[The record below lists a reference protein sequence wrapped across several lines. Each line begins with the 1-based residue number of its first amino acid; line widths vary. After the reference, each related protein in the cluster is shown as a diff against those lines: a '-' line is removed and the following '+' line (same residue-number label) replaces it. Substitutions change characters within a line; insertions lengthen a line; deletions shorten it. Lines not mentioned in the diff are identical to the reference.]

1 MPILSPNTS
10 VGSGTE
16 IPLGALLPSPYN
28 FGLSLDNKLQIKQGS
43 EVIFEQD
50 NTGAYIKREVL
61 TGTGSVVLGDIHSIA
76 SVGENVVFRNEV
88 SDVIWFPVWQG
99 ISEDGQVNKPPTSR
113 NFSAFTTV
121 SPDGA
126 LGSSIVPYE
135 SMITTSGGSAC
146 VFSVSFKI
154 AEDINERLIWTVLDV
169 DDGNREIT
177 SFIIDPVSWVSGS
190 TQQLNLKYPIFI
202 ENGHTLSSSLR
213 KFSSGEIVDVYSTI
227 DFPTKPWRSLG
238 IRSYTDEPII
248 DVTRLGAI
256 NGVATLDNAGKVP
269 LNQLPNIDNVD
280 RLTVADQA
288 ARYALPVSTKFRIV
302 LQLDTNIQWYI
313 EANDTPSVPSNWAE
327 GGYVGTQVVSFNGR
341 NGAVMPLLG
350 DYTAALVGAVPAAT
364 ADGNRRVII
373 GNTPTLEPIVDNL
386 TSSGI
391 LNPLSANQGY
401 TLKSQLDSLSSLVNT
416 KQNCLCDTA
425 IAVLKANGGNNTT
438 TTAQGGLFSTN
449 GSAQGVAMA
458 DSEYGRVRKLQYRT
472 TSMAGNTAVVRGT
485 AAYSLNTGFKFVS
498 TWSIDSGFPSNMR
511 SFIGFDTIDLPN
523 AAISTRTNCF
533 GVGFD
538 SGDTNYS
545 LIQNDGSGSAG
556 VSNLGANFPKGNA
569 GVNIYTLEMNC
580 QPLSN
585 IISYKLTRRVGGAGQ
600 VTTGTFVTSNLP
612 AAGSFLRPVISLQ
625 TTTNSAVG
633 LGFISMYIETLI

>member
-16 IPLGALLPSPYN
+16 VPLGALLPSPYN

-76 SVGENVVFRNEV
+76 SVGENVVFRNDI
-88 SDVIWFPVWQG
+88 SDTIWFPVWQG
-99 ISEDGQVNKPPTSR
+99 VSDNGQTVIPPSSR
-113 NFSAFTTV
+113 NFGEFSTLTPNGV
-121 SPDGA
+121 VGGD
-126 LGSSIVPYE
+126 ITPYT
-135 SMITTSGGSAC
+135 STITSGGNVC
-146 VFSVSFKI
+146 VFTVSFKI
-154 AEDINERLIWTVLDV
+154 AEDLNERLVWTVLD
-169 DDGNREIT
+169 DGNKEIT
-177 SFIIDPVSWVSGS
+177 SFIIDPTGWASGS
-190 TQQLNLKYPIFI
+190 VQQLNLKYPIFI
-202 ENGHTLSSSLR
+202 SNGHTLSTTLK
-213 KFSSGEIVDVYSTI
+213 KFISGQIVNVYSALSS
-227 DFPTKPWRSLG
+227 PTTPWRSLG
-238 IRSYTDEPII
+238 IRGYTDDNIV
-248 DVTRLGAI
+248 DSTKLGAI

-269 LNQLPNIDNVD
+269 LTQLPNIDNVD
-280 RLTVADQA
+280 RITVADQA

-313 EANDTPSVPSNWAE
+313 EANDDPSTPSNWAE

-341 NGAVMPLLG
+341 NGAVVPLLG

-364 ADGNRRVII
+364 ADGNRRVIV

-386 TSSGI
+386 TSSGV

-401 TLKSQLDSLSSLVNT
+401 TLKSQLDSLSSLVST

-425 IAVLKANGGNNTT
+425 IAVLKANGGNNNTT
-438 TTAQGGLFSTN
+438 TVQGGLFSTS

-458 DSEYGRVRKLQYRT
+458 DSQYGRVRKLQYRT
-472 TSMAGNTAVVRGT
+472 TSMVGSTAVVRGT

-498 TWSIDSGFPSNMR
+498 TWSIDSGTPSNMR
-511 SFIGFDTIDLPN
+511 SFIGFDTVDLPN

-545 LIQNDGSGSAG
+545 LIQNDGAGSA
-556 VSNLGANFPKGNA
+556 VISNLGANFPKGNA

-585 IISYKLTRRVGGAGQ
+585 IISYKLTRRVGDSGQ
-600 VTTGTFVTSNLP
+600 VTTGTFTTADLP
-612 AAGSFLRPVISLQ
+612 AANSFLRPVISLQ
-625 TTTNSAVG
+625 TTTNSTVG
-633 LGFISMYIETLI
+633 LGFISMYIETVI